1 MINLDEIRARC
12 ERYRTREIDHVYI
25 ETYLVDVE
33 GLLSGHADLTR
44 KLAKCEHMLATYQNT
59 IVPELRTRL
68 AEATAER
75 DAAVED
81 IKENWLCYVCK
92 NRVKGKEWVYCE
104 NLKYCISESE
114 GGDGCGNFEWRGKKE
129 DTDHA

>member
-68 AEATAER
+68 AEVKAER
-75 DAAVED
+75 DAAVKDLRRLSIESSC
-81 IKENWLCYVCK
+81 ECN
-92 NRVKGKEWVYCE
+92 YCE
-104 NLKYCISESE
+104 YKRERPISHCANCR
-114 GGDGCGNFEWRGKKE
+114 DGINWQWRGKKE